1 MMREVDIV
9 AVNSPQR
16 PTRRL
21 ATTRLAGGSAIATAL
36 FGMLVMSSFAPAQE
50 APATFEFSFSN
61 PGARSLGLG
70 GAFVAL
76 ADDATAAF
84 ANPAGLV
91 QLLRPEISVEGRRWS
106 FSTPYTEGGRASGSP
121 TGYGIDTVPYIRT
134 TTSDEDVT
142 GLSYLSFVYPG
153 RAWSVAVYRHQ
164 LAKFPLQTELNGLFA
179 AASEG
184 GTSRELDQLRSTDL
198 DIVSTSVSGAW
209 QVNEKLSLGLGIVY
223 FEGEVGSTGSAYLI
237 DEGPT
242 TFWELNSFLPER
254 RYATNSFE
262 ADGTDWGVNLGL
274 LWRVA
279 ERWRL
284 GGVYR
289 QGPEL
294 PYTIENIAGP
304 AHELPAGTV
313 IASLSGRTIEFP
325 DVWGLGVSY
334 RSTSGRVTVGFEW
347 DRVEYSSIIES
358 LTSELVDTTDVVV
371 DDADELHLGIEYVF
385 LQTTPL
391 VALRVGGWLDPDH
404 RFRFEGDSAVT
415 RALFPSGED
424 TVHFAVGVGLAFKSL
439 QVDLGF
445 DYSDNVS
452 TASMS
457 AIFSF

>member
-1 MMREVDIV
+1 MMREVETTTGT
-9 AVNSPQR
+9 STKR
-16 PTRRL
+16 PTWRLVTRKPARRFTL
-21 ATTRLAGGSAIATAL
+21 AATL
-36 FGMLVMSSFAPAQE
+36 FGVLVMPTLASAQE

-91 QLLRPEISVEGRRWS
+91 QLLRPEISVEGRLWS
-106 FSTPYTEGGRASGSP
+106 FSTPYTTGGRASGSP
-121 TGYGIDTVPYIRT
+121 TGYGIDTVPYVRT
-134 TTSDEDVT
+134 ATSDEDVT

-153 RAWSVAVYRHQ
+153 KDWSVAVYRHQ

-179 AASEG
+179 AASG
-184 GTSRELDQLRSTDL
+184 GATSRELDQLRRTDL

-209 QVNEKLSLGLGIVY
+209 QVNEKLSLGLGVVY
-223 FEGEVGSTGSAYLI
+223 FEGEVASTGSAYLP
-237 DEGPT
+237 DEYPT
-242 TFWELNSFLPER
+242 TFWELNSFLEER
-254 RYATNSFE
+254 RYFTSSFE
-262 ADGTDWGVNLGL
+262 ADGTDWGVNLGF
-274 LWRVA
+274 LWRIA

-289 QGPEL
+289 KGPRL
-294 PYTIENIAGP
+294 PYTIRNIAGP
-304 AHELPAGTV
+304 AHELPEGTV
-313 IASLSGRTIEFP
+313 VDFLSGRTIDFP
-325 DVWGLGVSY
+325 DVYGLGVSY

-358 LTSELVDTTDVVV
+358 ITSELVDTSEVVIE
-371 DDADELHLGIEYVF
+371 DADELHLGFEYVF
-385 LQTTPL
+385 LQTTPV
-391 VALRVGGWLDPDH
+391 VALRVGSWLDPDH

-424 TVHFAVGVGLAFKSL
+424 SVHVAVGVGLAFSSL

-452 TASMS
+452 TASLS
-457 AIFSF
+457 AIYSF